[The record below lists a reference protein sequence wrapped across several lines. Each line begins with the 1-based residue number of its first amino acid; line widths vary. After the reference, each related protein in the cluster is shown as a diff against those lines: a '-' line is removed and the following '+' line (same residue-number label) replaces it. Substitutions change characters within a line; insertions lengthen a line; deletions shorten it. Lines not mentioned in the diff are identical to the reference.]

1 MSREAAEA
9 LLAQAERGDKWPH
22 EHERRNVLDWLNTWA
37 AFREND
43 RQLLQRAANW
53 NDGRRPYRIDALASR
68 IVDAWAAYVAGEPP
82 QVTPAAEAD
91 AENLAALLGEEGVG
105 GVSELERGA
114 GIASSEGEVWAR
126 ITADELVAP
135 RPGLDWISR
144 RAIFPLW
151 HGHRLAAGAVWTE
164 LTKPDR
170 APSGTFYRHLEV
182 HAPGV
187 VLNVLYEGKQDKLG
201 RRVDLSAHPET
212 EPLQEWWDH
221 DLPGM
226 LLVRIPNRLRGNRRL
241 GVSDLAASYDYLLD
255 LNEAV
260 TIGSSNMRLTARK
273 RAVISAAYVAA
284 RRTRDDLEL
293 TPEEVGSE
301 GSLGRLPHA
310 TFDQAEE
317 VFVEDPLDTE
327 QGRNGHDPIRVM
339 EYSFD
344 AEPLIAWKRDIVES
358 AVSRA
363 GLVPQYI
370 GTGTGMDGY
379 AISGTALRLRFIP
392 TDTIGKAKT
401 RYWTTGLRRVLQLMA
416 MLDAAPPARG
426 ELSGFGRP
434 WTNPTEPPT
443 IRAQPGIPV
452 DEVEETQKHRDR
464 KGAGIE
470 STWQAV
476 RELRP
481 QWTDE
486 QVDAE
491 VERIKAEAPSG
502 GPGML
507 GLA

>member
-1 MSREAAEA
+1 MSIEAAEA
-9 LLAQAERGDKWPH
+9 LIAAARAGDKWPH
-22 EHERRNVLDWLNTWA
+22 ENERRDVLDWLNTYA

-43 RQLLQRAANW
+43 RRLIERAANW
-53 NDGRRPYRIDALASR
+53 NDRRRPYRLDSLASR
-68 IVDAWAAYVAGEPP
+68 IVDAWAAYVAGEAPT
-82 QVTPAAEAD
+82 VTPAAEQDAD
-91 AENLAALLGEEGVG
+91 NIGALMGDQGVG

-114 GIASSEGEVWAR
+114 GISSSEGEVWAR
-126 ITADELVAP
+126 ITADELVSP
-135 RPGLDWISR
+135 YPGLDWISR
-144 RAIFPLW
+144 RAVFPLW
-151 HGHRLAAGAVWTE
+151 HGGRLAAAAVWTE
-164 LTKPDR
+164 LRKPEK
-170 APSGTFYRHLEV
+170 APQGTYYRHFEV

-187 VLNVLYEGKQDKLG
+187 VVNRLFEGKEETLG
-201 RRVDLSAHPET
+201 FPVDLERHPDT
-212 EPLQEWWDH
+212 EGLQEIWNH
-221 DLPGM
+221 GLPGM

-273 RAVISAAYVAA
+273 RAVLSAAYVAA
-284 RRTRDDLEL
+284 RRPRDDLEL

-301 GSLGRLPHA
+301 GALGRLPHA

-327 QGRNGHDPIRVM
+327 QGRNGHDPIRVL

-344 AEPLIAWKRDIVES
+344 AEPLIAWKRDLVES

-401 RYWTTGLRRVLQLMA
+401 RYWTAGLERVLQLMA
-416 MLDAAPPARG
+416 MLDAAPPERG
-426 ELSGFGRP
+426 VLSGFGHP
-434 WTNPTEPPT
+434 WTNPLEPPAVAT
-443 IRAQPGIPV
+443 RPGIPV
-452 DEVEETQKHRDR
+452 DEVEETAKHAAR
-464 KGAGIE
+464 KGAGLE
-470 STWQAV
+470 STFQAV

-481 QWTDE
+481 EWDDE
-486 QVDAE
+486 QVNEE
-491 VERIKAEAPSG
+491 VERIKGEAPSG
-502 GPGML
+502 GPGMF